1 MNFYKLNRDL
11 LIILSVLTIL
21 SVSIDFIFKIMNMS
35 SFIAYIGPMMLLV
48 VISTSIWFIL
58 NRVKSIRINYKK
70 SKQSKQSKQF

>member
-35 SFIAYIGPMMLLV
+35 SFIAYIGPMMLLIV
-48 VISTSIWFIL
+48 MSTSIWFIL

>member
-35 SFIAYIGPMMLLV
+35 SFIAYIGPMMLLI